1 MLNTLFDDGIRDV
14 RLLLERYFSG
24 LPEMRVKSDIRPGE
38 VLHKLPEKAPEKGEP
53 LEAILRDVEEIIIPG
68 LIHWQHPGFM
78 ALFPSNTSLPSF
90 LGEMVAAGLGVNC
103 MMWDTSPSAAELEQ
117 RVLQWIGTAMHL
129 PAHWQGSIQDTA
141 STATL
146 TAVVAAR
153 EKALGYNGM
162 ENGLNGQPTLVM
174 YTSTEAHFSVEKAAR
189 IAGIGSKNLRRIP
202 VGKDRT
208 LDTDALANAIAE
220 DKAKGYLPFMVVATC
235 GTTGTLAFD
244 PVDSIAFICKK
255 HGLWLHV
262 DAAYAGN
269 TFILDEYRHLSDD
282 IKEADSYV
290 FNPHKWLFTHFDCSL
305 FYVANEKDLL
315 RVFSADSDY
324 LKASREGIRNYKDW
338 GLPLGRRFRALKLWF
353 VLRHFGIE
361 GISARLREHIRLARI
376 LESKLRKNPN
386 WEFVTEPAMNVLVV
400 RWNDGRSSQQ
410 ELDRMNQQLIESINR
425 DGRFYL
431 SGTRVDGKFVLRI
444 VPAQTDVEESHID
457 TLHALM
463 ESISLVFPGDQ

>member
-162 ENGLNGQPTLVM
+162 ENGLQGQPTLVM

-220 DKAKGYLPFMVVATC
+220 DKTKGYLPFMVVATC

-244 PVDSIAFICKK
+244 PVDSIASICKK

>member
-38 VLHKLPEKAPEKGEP
+38 VLQKLPEMAPQKGEP

-68 LIHWQHPGFM
+68 LTHWQHPGFM

-90 LGEMVAAGLGVNC
+90 LGEMVTAGLGVNC

-162 ENGLNGQPTLVM
+162 ENGLQGQPTLVM
-174 YTSTEAHFSVEKAAR
+174 YTSTKAHFSVEKAAR

-220 DKAKGYLPFMVVATC
+220 DKTKGYLPFMVVATC

-244 PVDSIAFICKK
+244 PVDSIASICKK

-444 VPAQTDVEESHID
+444 VPAQTNVEESHID

>member
-38 VLHKLPEKAPEKGEP
+38 VLQKLPEMAPQKGEP

-68 LIHWQHPGFM
+68 LTHWQHPGFM

-162 ENGLNGQPTLVM
+162 ENGLQGQPTLVM
-174 YTSTEAHFSVEKAAR
+174 YTSTKAHFSVEKAAR

-220 DKAKGYLPFMVVATC
+220 DKTKGYLPFMVVATC

-244 PVDSIAFICKK
+244 PVDSIASICKK

-444 VPAQTDVEESHID
+444 VPAQTNVEESHID

>member
-220 DKAKGYLPFMVVATC
+220 DKTKGYLPFMVVATC

-244 PVDSIAFICKK
+244 PVDSIASICKK

-463 ESISLVFPGDQ
+463 ENISLVFPGDQ

>member
-38 VLHKLPEKAPEKGEP
+38 VLQKLPEMAPQKGEP

-68 LIHWQHPGFM
+68 LTHWQHPGFM

-90 LGEMVAAGLGVNC
+90 LGEMVTAGLGVNC

-162 ENGLNGQPTLVM
+162 ENGLQGQPTLVM

-220 DKAKGYLPFMVVATC
+220 DKTKGYLPFMVVATC

-244 PVDSIAFICKK
+244 PVDSIASICKK

-444 VPAQTDVEESHID
+444 VPAQTNVE

-463 ESISLVFPGDQ
+463 ESISLVVPGDQ